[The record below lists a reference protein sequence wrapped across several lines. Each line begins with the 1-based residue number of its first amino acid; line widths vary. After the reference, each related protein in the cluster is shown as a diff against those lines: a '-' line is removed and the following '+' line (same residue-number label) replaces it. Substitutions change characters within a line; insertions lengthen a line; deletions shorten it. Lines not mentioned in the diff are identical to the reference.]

1 MNISGY
7 LEIKRDI
14 VEHELQ
20 NIINGLRITRLD
32 KVSSNRDI
40 DLYKTNYLQKIL
52 DENGDLNSSEMY

>member
-40 DLYKTNYLQKIL
+40 DLYKTKYLQKIL
-52 DENGDLNSSEMY
+52 DEYGYLN

>member
-1 MNISGY
+1 MNI
-7 LEIKRDI
+7 LIPNQRDI

-40 DLYKTNYLQKIL
+40 DIYKTNFSKNIT
-52 DENGDLNSSEMY
+52 